1 MYKSLLRHVFI
12 FEVKYIVVSY
22 ENVYSTL
29 EEADQHHF
37 SKKTQEKSLFLKITN
52 MMTFTEK
59 FKVTFVTIY
68 ITLQEL
74 FELRHL
80 LENNFG

>member
-22 ENVYSTL
+22 ENVYSTS

-37 SKKTQEKSLFLKITN
+37 SKKTQENVLVS
-52 MMTFTEK
+52 
-59 FKVTFVTIY
+59 
-68 ITLQEL
+68 
-74 FELRHL
+74 
-80 LENNFG
+80 

>member
-37 SKKTQEKSLFLKITN
+37 SKKIQENVLVS
-52 MMTFTEK
+52 
-59 FKVTFVTIY
+59 
-68 ITLQEL
+68 
-74 FELRHL
+74 
-80 LENNFG
+80 